1 MRYYISSILTA
12 LFIAGTMAG
21 CDLFTGD
28 SDSGPVTL
36 TGLVINS
43 VTNDP
48 VTNAFVRVLP
58 NDELGETDELG
69 RYSIVVDVDS
79 TMDVDLTVTK
89 SGFVNQTTSV
99 LAVADRTIEV
109 ATVRLVPVEGGT
121 DPTNPGGRVS
131 GRASNILLLSQSV
144 TSIGVRESGS
154 QEVAEL
160 IFQATDSLGRPVTLD
175 NQVTI
180 NFSFGANPGG
190 DAFIFPE
197 SAQTNENGEVRTNI
211 SSGLVAGVVQ
221 VVATTTLAGRVIR
234 SLPVP
239 LAIHGG
245 LPDSD
250 HFGIATSRL
259 NVPRA
264 WDFWGTSNT
273 ITAFVGDQFGNPVR
287 VGTSVYFTASAGIIG
302 GSNQTGALGTAP
314 IEQISGPPQPVH
326 PEFGNGYVIV
336 TGSTADRN
344 QNEIT
349 DDILVLFSGSSN
361 IIVPSGQGPIVLG
374 NAYEFLV
381 YDQNQNPLG
390 EGTNI
395 VVIANGTN
403 VEAFGNTNT
412 VLPDMLFGDHNNG
425 SAAPTYGR
433 TRFSFGYQQG
443 EQTDQNGDLIPPV
456 LEAITIRVTGP
467 NGNAERVILQN
478 GGVLKRDENGKMV
491 RDDAG
496 DGVEFIR

>member
-1 MRYYISSILTA
+1 MRYYISALLTA
-12 LFIAGTMAG
+12 FVLTVAG
-21 CDLFTGD
+21 CDLFTGS

-48 VTNAFVRVLP
+48 VEGAFVRVLP
-58 NDELGETDELG
+58 MDELGETDAQG
-69 RYSIVVDVDS
+69 RFDIVVDVDS
-79 TMDVDLTVTK
+79 TMDVDITASK
-89 SGFVNQTTSV
+89 SGFVNQTTTV

-109 ATVRLVPVEGGT
+109 ATIRLEPLEGGT

-131 GRASNILLLSQSV
+131 GQASNILLLSQTA

-154 QEVAEL
+154 TEVAEL
-160 IFQATDSLGRPVTLD
+160 VFQATDSLGRPITLD
-175 NQVTI
+175 NQITV

-197 SAQTNENGEVRTNI
+197 AAQTNENGEVRTNI
-211 SSGLVAGVVQ
+211 SSGVVAGVVQ
-221 VVATTTLAGRVIR
+221 VVASTTVDGRNIR

-239 LAIHGG
+239 LTIHGG
-245 LPDSD
+245 LPNAD
-250 HFGIATSRL
+250 HFGIATARL
-259 NVPRA
+259 NVARA
-264 WDFWGTSNT
+264 WDFWGTENT

-287 VGTSVYFTASAGIIG
+287 VGTAVYFTASAGIIA
-302 GSNQTGALGTAP
+302 GSSETGAIGTAP
-314 IEQISGPPQPVH
+314 VQQISGPPQPVH

-349 DDILVLFSGSSN
+349 DDVLVLFSGSS
-361 IIVPSGQGPIVLG
+361 IIVVPSGQGPIIQG
-374 NAYEFLV
+374 NAYEFHV

-390 EGTNI
+390 AGTNI
-395 VVIANGTN
+395 IVTANGTN

-412 VLPDMLFGDHNNG
+412 TLPDMLFGDHNNG
-425 SAAPTYGR
+425 SPTNTFGR
-433 TRFSFGYQQG
+433 TRFTFGFQQG
-443 EQTDQNGDLIPPV
+443 ELTDQNGDLVPAE

-467 NGNAERVILQN
+467 NGNAERVVLQS
-478 GGVLKRDENGKMV
+478 GGVLKRDDNTGEMV

-496 DGVEFIR
+496 EGVEFIR